1 MTEQEANALIERI
14 KEEEGDRVE
23 VEQIS
28 IKNAGHIV
36 AALNDMLRP
45 GQRRMKIVKADEWNS
60 LRLAWQQIG

>member
-36 AALNDMLRP
+36 AALNVMLRP